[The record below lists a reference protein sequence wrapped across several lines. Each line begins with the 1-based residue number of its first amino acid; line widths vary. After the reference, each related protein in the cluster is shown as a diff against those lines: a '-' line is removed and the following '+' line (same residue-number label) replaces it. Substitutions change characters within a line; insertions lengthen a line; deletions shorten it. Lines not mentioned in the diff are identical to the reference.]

1 MSENKPR
8 TYCNPISLPDIP
20 LGSDGWGVMRFT
32 NEKQRDYRSVSDP
45 SVLYLNGKWYLY
57 PSYGMAFVS

>member
-32 NEKQRDYRSVSDP
+32 NEKQRDYRSVSEP
-45 SVLYLNGKWYLY
+45 SVDFLNG
-57 PSYGMAFVS
+57 